1 MQRNSMDKDVEEGL
15 CDDVKDKRTQKR
27 KKAEIPIT
35 KDSTSWTSRFLL
47 VLGLMLLSPSC
58 EQLLGF
64 IIFVTDS
71 DDDSQQQMVVELM
84 R

>member
-1 MQRNSMDKDVEEGL
+1 MDEDVEKSL

-27 KKAEIPIT
+27 KKAETPIT
-35 KDSTSWTSRFLL
+35 KDSTSWTSRLLL
-47 VLGLMLLSPSC
+47 VSGLMLLSPSF
-58 EQLLGF
+58 EQLPDF
-64 IIFVTDS
+64 IIFATDS

>member
-1 MQRNSMDKDVEEGL
+1 MDEDVEKSL

-35 KDSTSWTSRFLL
+35 KDSTSWTSRLLL
-47 VLGLMLLSPSC
+47 VSGLMLLSPSR
-58 EQLLGF
+58 EQLPGF
-64 IIFVTDS
+64 IIFATDS